1 MGYFYLD
8 KSEPS
13 SNNFDITLMVFL
25 LRHLTNIQI
34 QDQTPLMTN
43 NSEAAAL
50 SRIKIYRNEI
60 AHSFTGC
67 LSKERFDS
75 IWEIVV
81 NVS

>member
-1 MGYFYLD
+1 
-8 KSEPS
+8 
-13 SNNFDITLMVFL
+13 
-25 LRHLTNIQI
+25 
-34 QDQTPLMTN
+34 MTD

-67 LSKERFDS
+67 LFKERFDS